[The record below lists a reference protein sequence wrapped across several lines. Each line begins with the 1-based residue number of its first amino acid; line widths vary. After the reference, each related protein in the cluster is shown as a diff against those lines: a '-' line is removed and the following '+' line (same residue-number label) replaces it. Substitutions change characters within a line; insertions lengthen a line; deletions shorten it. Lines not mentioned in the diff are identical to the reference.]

1 MPVHS
6 YTMKAGSTDRTL
18 LVYARAADHRPAT
31 GLHTSDVT
39 AAFVRDDGSAA
50 VAIEKAVNEIDS
62 LLVPGVYELS
72 LPDEAIAVGA
82 TRAMVVLTHGRALF
96 DPVDIDLVMYDPE
109 DSVRLGM
116 TALGPKE
123 RIDALRGAFPKL
135 SALELKE
142 REATTGDPD

>member
-18 LVYARAADHRPAT
+18 LVYARAADHRPAI

-39 AAFVRDDGSAA
+39 AAFVRDDGGAA
-50 VAIEKAVNEIDS
+50 VAIDKAVNEVDG

-116 TALGPKE
+116 TALGPQE